1 MARLRDGDRIGPF
14 VVEGCIGQGQ
24 FGITYLAR
32 HRELGMKAAIKEFF
46 PSSLARRSEDGTV
59 SAADKPSSVQ
69 FGKERGEFLAEAQAI
84 ARFGDHPNIVKVKDF
99 IAANGTSY
107 IVMEWLDGETIAEKV
122 GSRRGGDLQPYT
134 VEALKP
140 ILLQLLDA
148 LETLHEAKP
157 PLLHRD
163 IKPAN
168 IIISNKTGAPVLID
182 FGAARQVS
190 ADRSQNLTAI
200 LTHGYAPYEQYTL
213 ADDEMEEAFD
223 VDARRLGALP
233 SQGPYTDIYALGAVC
248 HFALT
253 GSRPPDSLRRKGGDA
268 IYQTLEGRVKGP
280 PAFLRAVDRA
290 LAVEPR
296 DRFASA
302 REWRTAM
309 EAVAEERLPPPPPPP
324 PSRKLWLIAAIVGS
338 AILISLVIWSIGGGG
353 VRIRLV
359 NDRNLPVTS
368 LHAMALD
375 GPNDNRAKG
384 VTLDAGAST
393 YITIPMK
400 PGDCNAYISADWS
413 DGRNSYGWYDICA
426 TTTIRLTD
434 AMAGVETT
442 TAPETTTTAPEATTT
457 TTTVQPKTTAPVTV
471 ATIPLRNAR
480 SSRLTELYVADRKA
494 VIEGTWGNNLVQ
506 GAPIEPAGTYEL
518 TIKRG
523 GGYDCEFHFFGAWED
538 GVPLNQTATV
548 NLCEHDSVTVQAL
561 P

>member
-148 LETLHEAKP
+148 LETLHAAKP

-200 LTHGYAPYEQYTL
+200 LTHGYAPYEQYTMDE
-213 ADDEMEEAFD
+213 DDLEQAFG
-223 VDARRLGALP
+223 VSSSRRKALP
-233 SQGPYTDIYALGAVC
+233 PQGPHTDIYALGAVC
-248 HFALT
+248 YFALT
-253 GSRPPDSLRRKGGDA
+253 GTRPPDSVVRRWGNATYHPLEKRVSGAPAVLRS
-268 IYQTLEGRVKGP
+268 I
-280 PAFLRAVDRA
+280 DRA
-290 LAVEPR
+290 LAVEPK
-296 DRFASA
+296 DRFGSA
-302 REWRTAM
+302 GEWRDAIGPETA
-309 EAVAEERLPPPPPPP
+309 RLTPPP
-324 PSRKLWLIAAIVGS
+324 PSPPKRRGALIGALAGSVLILWIFLYMIAAR
-338 AILISLVIWSIGGGG
+338 GGGG
-353 VRIRLV
+353 
-359 NDRNLPVTS
+359 TES
-368 LHAMALD
+368 TGD
-375 GPNDNRAKG
+375 GAGRSGGAEPEGGLGASGTPDPEPGATG
-384 VTLDAGAST
+384 EQSAASPTTGTGTASPSAITTAELDAAIDAAKQAT
-393 YITIPMK
+393 PAATQRTITLS
-400 PGDCNAYISADWS
+400 NRRA
-413 DGRNSYGWYDICA
+413 
-426 TTTIRLTD
+426 
-434 AMAGVETT
+434 
-442 TAPETTTTAPEATTT
+442 
-457 TTTVQPKTTAPVTV
+457 
-471 ATIPLRNAR
+471 
-480 SSRLTELYVADRKA
+480 SRLNVLHFASEAEARRNIWTDNIVE
-494 VIEGTWGNNLVQ
+494 W
-506 GAPIEPAGTYEL
+506 PIGPGQTGDFP
-518 TIKRG
+518 IWVG
-523 GGYDCEFHFFGAWED
+523 GKYGCEFRFRGTWED
-538 GVPLNQTATV
+538 GTPLDDLKT
-548 NLCEHDSVTVQAL
+548 NLCIDSVVTLNTVTH
-561 P
+561 